1 MKVCKMICN
10 DITSNN
16 CKDLAKLLNEFR
28 KVKVIIVVG
37 RMSIEYS
44 GRAASYAEEADRLL
58 IVKPD
63 GTLLV
68 HEATKRDPLNWQ
80 PPGSTILF
88 ECVGDSLRVISIRS
102 SPREEVIID
111 ITKIE
116 FIKACKLAS
125 TRLTVIGTEAD
136 IVAMIASNP
145 RLIDLQ
151 AELVGCNIPTPY
163 GKVDVLLKKK
173 DGTLLIVEVKNERA
187 GVSAVAQLKRYVE
200 YYKGK
205 GYNAI
210 GILVAPSLSEEAQT
224 LIAKEGF
231 RFVSTK
237 GFAFK
242 PRTTLETYFKSSEVK

>member
-1 MKVCKMICN
+1 MICS
-10 DITSNN
+10 DVVGDN
-16 CKDLAKLLNEFR
+16 CKSLVRLLNEFR
-28 KVKVIIVVG
+28 KMRVIIIVG

-44 GRAASYAEEADRLL
+44 GRAASYADEADRLL

-80 PPGSTILF
+80 PPGSSILF

-111 ITKIE
+111 ITRTE

-125 TRLTVIGTEAD
+125 TRLVVVGTEAD

-145 RLIDLQ
+145 RLIDPQ

-163 GKVDVLLKKK
+163 GKVDVLLKKQN
-173 DGTLLIVEVKNERA
+173 GILLVVEVKNERA
-187 GVSAVAQLKRYVE
+187 GISAVAQLKRYVE
-200 YYKGK
+200 YYKSK
-205 GYNAI
+205 GHSAI

-224 LIAKEGF
+224 LMAKEGF
-231 RFVSTK
+231 KFVSTK
-237 GFAFK
+237 GFTFK
-242 PRTTLETYFKSSEVK
+242 PRATLEAYFKPLEG

>member
-1 MKVCKMICN
+1 MICS
-10 DITSNN
+10 DVVSDS
-16 CKDLAKLLNEFR
+16 CKSLVRLLNEFR
-28 KVKVIIVVG
+28 KTKVIIIVG

-44 GRAASYAEEADRLL
+44 GRAASYADEADRLL
-58 IVKPD
+58 IIKPD

-80 PPGSTILF
+80 PPGSSILF

-111 ITKIE
+111 ITRTE

-125 TRLTVIGTEAD
+125 TRLVVVGTEAD

-145 RLIDLQ
+145 RLIDPQ

-163 GKVDVLLKKK
+163 GKVDVLLKKQN
-173 DGTLLIVEVKNERA
+173 GILLVVEVKNERA
-187 GVSAVAQLKRYVE
+187 GISAVAQLKRYVE
-200 YYKGK
+200 YYKSK
-205 GYNAI
+205 GHSAI

-224 LIAKEGF
+224 LMAKEGF
-231 RFVSTK
+231 KFVSTK
-237 GFAFK
+237 GFTFK
-242 PRTTLETYFKSSEVK
+242 PRATLEAYFKSSER